1 MQGIWTYLHII
12 KFTLYISVLDDI
24 IEKALSS
31 VLCDDKEKEDEK
43 TEEDEVQKD
52 TSIGL

>member
-1 MQGIWTYLHII
+1 MWKYLCII
-12 KFTLYISVLDDI
+12 KCTLSISVLDDI

-31 VLCDDKEKEDEK
+31 VLHDDKEKEDEK

-52 TSIGL
+52 KSIGL